1 VTQQSPLFFAGLG
14 EFGDETLWDHQDVL
28 GGLRVDVPKGNAVD
42 IFVDDVRRGLPAE
55 DFSKNRGVGGV
66 VVLIHGLILLRLARK
81 QKGKA
86 CAKALFSR
94 EFPQPGFGQGSKLRS
109 NLGLLQKGGVA
120 RMKIA
125 VTGGTG
131 FVGKALVE
139 ELIERGEAVTV
150 VSRTPEKLP
159 VPFHGLVSASSWED
173 LSLDGFDAVIN
184 LAGENLLGHRWSEE
198 HKQKIRDSRI
208 DTTRRIVDLCRIA
221 KDGPKVLVQASAVG
235 FYGPREDDLELDEA
249 SPAGKGFLAEVC
261 QEWEEEASKVRALG
275 VRMVPVRIGV
285 VLGRGGGALERMA
298 PVFRKNLGGKIG
310 NGKQWISWIHMRDLV
325 RMMVFVLDHGQA
337 SGPWNGTAPNPVQM
351 KAFAEAIGKALGK
364 PAWLPAPA
372 FALKIALGEGAEIV
386 LTGQRVL
393 PREAQKQGFVFEY
406 PRIDAA
412 LEEIFAEE
420 VVP

>member
-1 VTQQSPLFFAGLG
+1 
-14 EFGDETLWDHQDVL
+14 
-28 GGLRVDVPKGNAVD
+28 
-42 IFVDDVRRGLPAE
+42 
-55 DFSKNRGVGGV
+55 
-66 VVLIHGLILLRLARK
+66 
-81 QKGKA
+81 
-86 CAKALFSR
+86 
-94 EFPQPGFGQGSKLRS
+94 
-109 NLGLLQKGGVA
+109 
-120 RMKIA
+120 MKIA

-139 ELIERGEAVTV
+139 DLIERGEAVTV

-159 VPFHGLVSASSWED
+159 VPFHGLVSASSWEE

-198 HKQKIRDSRI
+198 HKQEIRDSRL
-208 DTTRRIVDLCRIA
+208 DTTRRIVDLFAAAKEGPRI
-221 KDGPKVLVQASAVG
+221 LVQASAVG
-235 FYGPREDDLELDEA
+235 YYGPREDDLELDET
-249 SPAGKGFLAEVC
+249 SPAGEGFLAEVC
-261 QEWEEEASKVRALG
+261 KEWEAEAAKVRAQG
-275 VRMVPVRIGV
+275 VRMVPLRIGV

-310 NGKQWISWIHMRDLV
+310 SGKQWISWIHMRDLV
-325 RMMVFVLDHGQA
+325 RMVGYILDLEEA

-351 KAFAEAIGKALGK
+351 KTFAESIGKALGK

-393 PREAQKQGFVFEY
+393 PRQAQEHGFVFEY
-406 PRIDAA
+406 PKIDAA